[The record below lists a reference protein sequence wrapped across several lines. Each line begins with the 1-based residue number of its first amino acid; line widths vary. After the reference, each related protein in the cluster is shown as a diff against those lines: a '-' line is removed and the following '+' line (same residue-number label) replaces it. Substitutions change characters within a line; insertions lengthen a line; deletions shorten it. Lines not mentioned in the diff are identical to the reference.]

1 MFMGEKFGRD
11 SIWETHLAE
20 EMWITE
26 VDLEAVLDTQIM
38 PLSRAL
44 SLKVGSKLLLNAGPE
59 SPIILRCGDQPML
72 IGKMGRKG
80 NHIAIRVDHRRRPD
94 ATSTKS

>member
-1 MFMGEKFGRD
+1 MGEKFGRD

-26 VDLEAVLDTQIM
+26 VDLEAVLDTQVM

-44 SLKVGSKLLLNAGPE
+44 SMKVGSKLLLNASAD
-59 SPIILRCGDQPML
+59 SPIILRCGDQPMFV
-72 IGKMGRKG
+72 GKMGRKG
-80 NHIAIRVDHRRRPD
+80 NNIAIRVDHRRRPEN
-94 ATSTKS
+94 TSS